1 MPHKSDPRKLFCT
14 LTRHPLNKIPKQ
26 VQNHISSKKFKRL
39 KKEYEDKIKKREER
53 QRKKEEKQKAWEAR
67 KASDEVAGGED
78 ESEYDSD
85 ASDFWVLE
93 NNVVHIAHIYLS
105 FATM

>member
-26 VQNHISSKKFKRL
+26 VQNHVSSKKFKRL
-39 KKEYEDKIKKREER
+39 KIEYEDKIKKREER
-53 QRKKEEKQKAWEAR
+53 QRKKEEKQKIWEER
-67 KASDEVAGGED
+67 KARGEVAGGED
-78 ESEYDSD
+78 ETEHDSD

-93 NNVVHIAHIYLS
+93 YNVVHITNSHFS
-105 FATM
+105 FVTM